1 MMNLSG
7 VHLNGLRAVEA
18 VARCGSL
25 IKAAEE
31 LGVSPSAVSQQ
42 INRTEKQL
50 GRTLFERRP
59 SGLVPTEF
67 GAVFTARLSSGFREL
82 AQAVAL
88 ADDRTSNTLIV
99 SMAPAIAARWLVP
112 RLSRFF
118 SRFPEILIRIDASTQ
133 IADLNRSDVDLGI
146 RLGRGRWP
154 GARAELLLPMEIFPV
169 CSPHVARKLKA
180 IPDLAKVWEIR
191 DENSMI
197 SWQDW
202 FNAAGVEPV
211 MPIQGASFTDPILCL
226 EAVIAGQG
234 IMLAWQFLAADA
246 LADGRL
252 VAPFGIAAPSGLGHY
267 IVTGEDK
274 RASRKVDCFRKWV
287 HEEVSATLANMQSPQ
302 VQKLPGRGV
311 QPPLSEL

>member
-1 MMNLSG
+1 MNLSG

-25 IKAAEE
+25 IRAAEE

-42 INRTEKQL
+42 INRTEKQI
-50 GRTLFERRP
+50 GRTLFERRS
-59 SGLVPTEF
+59 SGLAPTEF
-67 GAVFTARLSSGFREL
+67 GTVFAARLSSGFHEL

-88 ADDRTSNTLIV
+88 ADDRSSNTLIV

-118 SRFPEILIRIDASTQ
+118 AQFPEILIRIDASTQ

-146 RLGRGRWP
+146 RLGKGQWP
-154 GARAELLLPMEIFPV
+154 GTRAELLLPMEIFPV

-180 IPDLAKVWEIR
+180 IPDLARVWEIR

-197 SWQDW
+197 SWDDW
-202 FNAAGVEPV
+202 FRAARAEPV
-211 MPIQGASFTDPILCL
+211 KPIQGSTFTDPILCL

-252 VAPFGIAAPSGLGHY
+252 VAPFGITAPSGLGHY
-267 IVTGEDK
+267 LVTGEDK
-274 RASRKVDCFRKWV
+274 RTSRKVDCFRKWV
-287 HEEVSATLANMQSPQ
+287 HEEVNATLAGMRSPPLQ
-302 VQKLPGRGV
+302 AHAGAGV
-311 QPPLSEL
+311 QPPQTGL